1 MGGQTLMA
9 KTFYTLWKGY
19 EDINKSDEA
28 ILLDS
33 EPIFH
38 TKHRAFKR
46 AHELAKNLVYGWD
59 QAILVRKIRTD
70 TDVCTEWVFA
80 AE

>member
-1 MGGQTLMA
+1 MA
-9 KTFYTLWKGY
+9 HTFYTLWKGS
-19 EDINKSDEA
+19 EDIDKSDDA

-46 AHELAKNLVYGWD
+46 AHELAKKLIVGWD
-59 QAILVRKIRTD
+59 YVILVRKIRTD
-70 TDVCTEWVFA
+70 TDICTEWVFPP
-80 AE
+80 EQEDI